1 MGDENAPARAFDV
14 SGWCHERD
22 RRWATYG
29 AQAAHDPWP
38 QTHVF
43 LRDDESCSLWVAAR
57 GSGGGSRQATFRNE
71 LEERL
76 EAGWR
81 ACRRAGWHREPTH
94 ALREFEGA
102 VQQAF
107 LSATEPSFAH
117 HFGATWAAALT
128 RGRRCAL
135 VSLGACRGFLVRGGL
150 ATQLT
155 TDRTLY
161 TASHAAGPPQ
171 LYRKDIS
178 LAALGAYHAR
188 SPDAE
193 LAESKRLFERALT
206 LTNRGADTLTLHGAL
221 VADPRVTVQVS
232 RDSVPSGE
240 TAILTLSWEGG
251 ESLES
256 TLCIASNDPDGP
268 TQTLTLTAGAVGD
281 YLGQAAPDFA
291 LQTLDGDTLRL
302 SEQLGYPVL
311 LVYFA
316 TW

>member
-14 SGWCHERD
+14 SGWCHERE

-161 TASHAAGPPQ
+161 TASLAAGAPQ
-171 LYRKDIS
+171 LFGKDIS
-178 LAALGAYHAR
+178 LGALGAMGTENDPKAFRGQLTAFDWNAGDRLALVTGLHPDLVTEGVVAKALER
-188 SPDAE
+188 EDDAE
-193 LAESKRLFERALT
+193 VLSRRLYEALLADARTAFERDRAQSWCSEREVL
-206 LTNRGADTLTLHGAL
+206 RG
-221 VADPRVTVQVS
+221 
-232 RDSVPSGE
+232 
-240 TAILTLSWEGG
+240 
-251 ESLES
+251 
-256 TLCIASNDPDGP
+256 
-268 TQTLTLTAGAVGD
+268 GAVVV
-281 YLGQAAPDFA
+281 ARA
-291 LQTLDGDTLRL
+291 R
-302 SEQLGYPVL
+302 
-311 LVYFA
+311 
-316 TW
+316 